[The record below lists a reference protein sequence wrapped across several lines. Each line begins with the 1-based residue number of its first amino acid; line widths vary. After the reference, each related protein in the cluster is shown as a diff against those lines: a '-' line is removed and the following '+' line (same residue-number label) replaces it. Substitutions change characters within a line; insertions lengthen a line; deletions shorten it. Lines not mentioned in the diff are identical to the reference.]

1 MHKYTQIIRITIYM
15 YLYTTFLKCVLRFLI
30 LTIHHSAT
38 FLVGRSGSRRG
49 LITIVCFG
57 FRSNALLVCMC
68 VITDK
73 YYDIKTLDL
82 FKRIC
87 HEQTLFRGVFRFLT
101 FCHDYFLSGFEKIK
115 SFGQMLLD
123 KRQLTIRR
131 L

>member
-1 MHKYTQIIRITIYM
+1 MYAQIYPNNTHNNIRVFVYEISEMCSSVFNINYTP
-15 YLYTTFLKCVLRFLI
+15 LRNIF
-30 LTIHHSAT
+30 SWPKRFAKR
-38 FLVGRSGSRRG
+38 FNKN
-49 LITIVCFG
+49 IVCFG
-57 FRSNALLVCMC
+57 FRSNALIVCIC

-115 SFGQMLLD
+115 SFG
-123 KRQLTIRR
+123 
-131 L
+131 